1 MLSLPA
7 PKAWFPVVAEIASL
21 TVKDLQILPQ
31 TDWYQGL
38 ARVWQPGKQGALR
51 RLEAFCA
58 KHLHHYATL
67 RDRPDVPAT
76 LHLSPHLHFGEI
88 SPRQVAASILAAS
101 DGNGAAFLRELF
113 WREFSHY
120 LLYHFPE
127 LPEKLQDPRFE
138 TFPWREDETALVA

>member
-21 TVKDLQILPQ
+21 TVEDLQILPQ

-76 LHLSPHLHFGEI
+76 LHLSPNLHFGEI

-113 WREFSHY
+113 GESSPIICCIISLSCRKSC
-120 LLYHFPE
+120 
-127 LPEKLQDPRFE
+127 R
-138 TFPWREDETALVA
+138 TCALRLSLGGKMRLR